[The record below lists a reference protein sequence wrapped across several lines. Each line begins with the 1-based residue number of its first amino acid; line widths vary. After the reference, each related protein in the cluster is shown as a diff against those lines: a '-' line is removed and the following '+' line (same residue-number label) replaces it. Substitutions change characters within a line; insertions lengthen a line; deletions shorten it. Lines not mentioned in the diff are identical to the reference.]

1 MPGLAECFLVLGCG
15 PPEAHKFGSGR
26 GPTTHND
33 TVTNVGKVSPPSQ
46 EPV

>member
-1 MPGLAECFLVLGCG
+1 MPGQAERFLWLGCG
-15 PPEAHKFGSGR
+15 PPTAQKVGSGR
-26 GPTTHND
+26 RPGTHND